1 MARSSGSPSP
11 AQPKILLA
19 KPGLVTT
26 GPVAGKYGRGG
37 GEDETASHRSR
48 LPPSGSVNLVVSD
61 LHINGSVYVF
71 RLREHGGWFG
81 GVAIEFIGGDRRG
94 HGDYDGIGRGV
105 WVTIREGEAECIAAV
120 KDAADLLIHKVKSA
134 AT

>member
-71 RLREHGGWFG
+71 RY
-81 GVAIEFIGGDRRG
+81 GDM
-94 HGDYDGIGRGV
+94 
-105 WVTIREGEAECIAAV
+105 TNA
-120 KDAADLLIHKVKSA
+120 KLLITSTGTDVEEFYLQCMLGSIWEVK
-134 AT
+134 